1 MEPELERL
9 FQTVSGYFAL
19 LAEPTRLKILNSL
32 CEGERSVSDIVA
44 RTGATQTNVSR
55 HLNLMFSRGV
65 LNRRRE
71 GAMTMYSI
79 ADQNMVELCR
89 TACVQIAGMAE
100 GKAVPTKALRR
111 FMPQG

>member
-32 CEGERSVSDIVA
+32 CEGERSVSEIVA
-44 RTGATQTNVSR
+44 KTGATQTNVSR
-55 HLNLMFSRGV
+55 HLNLMYSRGV
-65 LNRRRE
+65 LDRRRE
-71 GAMTMYSI
+71 GALTIYWI
-79 ADQNMVELCR
+79 ADQNVVELCR
-89 TACVQIAGMAE
+89 TACVRIAGMAE
-100 GKAVPTKALRR
+100 DKAVPSKTLRR

>member
-32 CEGERSVSDIVA
+32 CAGERSVGEIVA
-44 RTGATQTNVSR
+44 KTGATQTNVSR
-55 HLNLMFSRGV
+55 HLNLMYSRGV
-65 LNRRRE
+65 LDRRRE
-71 GAMTMYSI
+71 GASTIYWI
-79 ADQNMVELCR
+79 ADQAVVELCR
-89 TACVQIAGMAE
+89 TACVRIAGMAE
-100 GKAVPTKALRR
+100 DQAVPSKTLRR